1 MSKTI
6 NPEGGVYLFIDGVFS
21 GGGIKGFALIGAV
34 MELEEQG
41 YRFKRMAG
49 TSAGAIIA
57 GFIAAGY
64 SGREIN
70 EIMNSVKLT
79 GLLES
84 RKNRFPFARWLKL
97 YWSMGLFK
105 GDALETWIKEVLEK
119 KKIRTFGDLPDKQLR
134 IIASDLTNGT
144 LMVLP
149 DDLPK
154 YNIDPH
160 QFSVARAIRM
170 SCSVPFFFQ
179 PITLRTVGEKKIIV
193 DGGVLSNF
201 PMWLFDQENVIP
213 ERPVLGLRLVPEKQ
227 QVMVHERE
235 IDNAVELFTSLF
247 ETMRNAHDSR
257 YISRKFVKNIV
268 FIPVKEAGFIEFNID
283 EDQRKALI
291 RQGRKAAVRFLK
303 DWFFRIR

>member
-1 MSKTI
+1 MSRTI

-21 GGGIKGFALIGAV
+21 GGGVKGFALIGAI
-34 MELEEQG
+34 MELEDQG

-64 SGREIN
+64 SGAEIY
-70 EIMNSVKLT
+70 EMMKSVKLT
-79 GLLES
+79 TLLES
-84 RKNRFPFARWLKL
+84 KKSRFPFARWLKL

-105 GDALETWIKEVLEK
+105 GDALEIWIKEILAK
-119 KKIRTFGDLPDKQLR
+119 RNIRTFNDLPDKQLR

-144 LMVLP
+144 IMVLP

-154 YNIDPH
+154 YNIDPN

-170 SCSVPFFFQ
+170 SCSIPFFFQ
-179 PITLRTVGEKKIIV
+179 PIILRTVGEKKIVV

-201 PMWLFDQENVIP
+201 PMWLFDYENVMP
-213 ERPVLGLRLVPEKQ
+213 ERPVLGLKLIPEKQ
-227 QVMVHERE
+227 EIPVHERE
-235 IDNAVELFTSLF
+235 IDNAFELFTSLF
-247 ETMRNAHDSR
+247 ETMRNAHDAR

-268 FIPVKEAGFIEFNID
+268 FIPVKETGFIEFSVTD
-283 EDQRKALI
+283 EQRQALI
-291 RQGRKAAVRFLK
+291 NEGKRASNRFLR
-303 DWFFRIR
+303 DWKYRIR

>member
-1 MSKTI
+1 M
-6 NPEGGVYLFIDGVFS
+6 LIDGVFS

-57 GFIAAGY
+57 SFIAAGY
-64 SGREIN
+64 SGQEIN

-79 GLLES
+79 KLLES
-84 RKNRFPFARWLKL
+84 KKNRFPFARWLTL

-105 GDALETWIKEVLEK
+105 GDALETWIKRVLAK
-119 KKIRTFGDLPDKQLR
+119 KNIRTFSDLPDKQLR

-144 LMVLP
+144 IMVLP

-154 YNIDPH
+154 YNIDPN

-179 PITLRTVGEKKIIV
+179 PITLTTVGEKKIIV

-201 PMWLFDQENVIP
+201 PMWLFDQENVVP

-227 QVMVHERE
+227 EVIVHERE
-235 IDNAVELFTSLF
+235 IDNAIELFTSLF
-247 ETMRNAHDSR
+247 ETMRNAHDAR

-268 FIPVKEAGFIEFNID
+268 FIPVKEAGFIEFSID
-283 EDQRKALI
+283 DAQREALI
-291 RQGRKAAVRFLK
+291 GQGRDAANHFLK
-303 DWFFRIR
+303 NWFFRIR